1 MKPTQNMEN
10 LIRKLRYQA
19 GAKAHDRLLGNVLGA
34 LEKQEKEKPTPMWPN
49 IWRII
54 MKSRITKFAAAAVI
68 IIAILIGVNQFTGSI
83 DGAGV
88 AFAEVVEP
96 LLTVETGSFNMTIDV
111 VSSGLD
117 WIDCG
122 DQSVQ
127 TIHVMFA
134 GPGRTRW
141 NVPTGEVLV
150 ANMYEGKVMILIPAK
165 KQGGVMQVGP
175 PGVIPPHNRFNK
187 LFELRRLI
195 QYALQAEDE
204 SIQFLGEHQ
213 IGGIAVIGYHITGPE
228 HHGDITVWADA
239 ETKVPIR
246 IEQSMDTETAL
257 ISDIAYDVELDESL
271 FSVEMPE
278 GYSAGQ
284 GEGEPEEDEQPQFVV
299 RGTVTDAVT
308 GEPIANAKVS
318 DDGYG
323 PQPYKGATTDSEG
336 RYEYFTWP
344 EEHRI
349 KAEASG
355 YKTQHKGITGLFHA
369 ETEDEKVID
378 FALERK

>member
-1 MKPTQNMEN
+1 MKPIENMEN
-10 LIRKLRYQA
+10 LIRKLRYQV
-19 GAKAHDRLLGNVLGA
+19 GARAHDRLLGNVLGA
-34 LEKQEKEKPTPMWPN
+34 LEKQEKQKPAAKQTN

-54 MKSRITKFAAAAVI
+54 MKNKITKFTVAAAI
-68 IIAILIGVNQFTGSI
+68 IIGVFISVNQFSGSI

-96 LLTVETGSFNMTIDV
+96 LLTVETGAFNMTIDV

-117 WIDCG
+117 WINCG
-122 DQSVQ
+122 DQPVQ
-127 TIHVMFA
+127 TIEVIFA
-134 GPGRTRW
+134 GSGRTRW
-141 NVPTGEVLV
+141 NVPTGETLV
-150 ANMYEGKVMILIPAK
+150 ANMHEGKVMILIPTK
-165 KQGGVMQVGP
+165 KQGAVMQVGP

-195 QYALQAEDE
+195 RYALQAEDE
-204 SIQFLGEHQ
+204 SVEFLGESQ
-213 IGGIAVIGYHITGPE
+213 IEGIAVIGYHITGPE

-257 ISDIAYDVELDESL
+257 ISDIAYDVELDELL

-278 GYSAGQ
+278 EYSAGQ
-284 GEGEPEEDEQPQFVV
+284 GEPEEDEQPKFVV

-344 EEHRI
+344 EEHSI
-349 KAEASG
+349 KAEAPG
-355 YKTQHKGITGLFHA
+355 YNAQRKGLTGLFHV
-369 ETEDEKVID
+369 ETEDQKVID
-378 FALERK
+378 FALDPE